1 MEAQSRQV
9 LYIAMSLDGYI
20 ATSDDSLDWLFEVEG
35 EGDNGYGEFIK
46 DIDCVILGRRTYDW
60 VVRETRG
67 AFPYMKQKCFV
78 LSRKNEP
85 LEFAEC
91 VNEELAAFIK
101 RTRATY
107 RTIWIVG
114 GGELIRGYLELDG
127 IDEYRITVA
136 PVILGKGIKLFSEI
150 DKGIRL
156 SLAAVNR
163 RNQFVE
169 LIYRRKENPNEPSPR
184 E

>member
-1 MEAQSRQV
+1 MELV
-9 LYIAMSLDGYI
+9 NNIAKQHDGMSVFGG
-20 ATSDDSLDWLFEVEG
+20 VG
-35 EGDNGYGEFIK
+35 E
-46 DIDCVILGRRTYDW
+46 
-60 VVRETRG
+60 
-67 AFPYMKQKCFV
+67 
-78 LSRKNEP
+78 
-85 LEFAEC
+85 
-91 VNEELAAFIK
+91 